1 MDRGGLPEYLRTH
14 ALKTEGIFRVPGNN
28 AIMKKIVLLYEQEA
42 DVVLE
47 SG

>member
-1 MDRGGLPEYLRTH
+1 
-14 ALKTEGIFRVPGNN
+14 VPGNN